1 MKTFKGTKGEWK
13 YQVNAGR
20 ILFTNPNMDLWFKQ
34 SDNNFDNTKDE
45 VLANAKL
52 IASAPELLE
61 ALSELIYLHACEQE
75 GISSGQP
82 TFQQWIEATEKGQ
95 KAINK
100 ALGQ

>member
-13 YQVNAGR
+13 YQVNARR

-45 VLANAKL
+45 VLANANL
-52 IASAPELLE
+52 IESAPELLD
-61 ALSELIYLHACEQE
+61 ALKISNIWFEKILPVFTGTEYYTVIQA
-75 GISSGQP
+75 GI
-82 TFQQWIEATEKGQ
+82 ERNN